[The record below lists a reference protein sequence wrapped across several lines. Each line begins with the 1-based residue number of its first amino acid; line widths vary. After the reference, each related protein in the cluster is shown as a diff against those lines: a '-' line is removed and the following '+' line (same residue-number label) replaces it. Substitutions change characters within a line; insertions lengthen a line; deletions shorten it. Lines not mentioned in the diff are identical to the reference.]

1 MNHLPQDPFI
11 LYSYVNTQ
19 LRDRYASL
27 TEFCAAEEIAER
39 ELLER
44 LSAAGFSYDREQ
56 NCFR

>member
-27 TEFCAAEEIAER
+27 TEFCAAEEIAEQ

-44 LSAAGFSYDREQ
+44 LSAADFSYDREK